1 MKRMFWSMVLV
12 MTCIGA
18 MAQKPLI
25 GISTGY
31 SASDNSASVRYTYV
45 DAVVN
50 AGGIPVLIPLAKD
63 SLAAAE
69 AIARV
74 DGLILSG
81 GEDVYPFF
89 YGEEGA
95 SALGGVNL
103 ERDRSD
109 MWLLQSAVKMG
120 KAILGICRGE
130 QLTNVTFGGTL
141 YQDLPSQFPN
151 RPVLQHG
158 QRSSGTLPIHHVNV
172 VKDSHLYEI
181 MGQEQLAVN
190 SFHHQ
195 AVKDVAPDFKVVATA
210 PDGVI
215 EAIEGFPKYNIL
227 ALQWHP
233 EYFAQQGNKQWIKI
247 FEDLVQRAVGNK
259 PVLKEPN
266 IKQPK
271 IR

>member
-1 MKRMFWSMVLV
+1 MKRLLWSMVLM
-12 MTCIGA
+12 MTCISA

-31 SASDNSASVRYTYV
+31 SASENTASLRFTYV
-45 DAVVN
+45 DAIIN
-50 AGGIPVLIPLAKD
+50 AGGIPVLIPLTRD

-69 AIARV
+69 VISKV
-74 DGLILSG
+74 DGFILSG
-81 GEDVYPFF
+81 GEDVHPFF
-89 YGEEGA
+89 YGEEAA
-95 SALGGVNL
+95 SALGGVNY
-103 ERDRSD
+103 ERDLSD
-109 MWLLQSAVKMG
+109 MWLL
-120 KAILGICRGE
+120 KAAIKLNKPVLGICRGE
-130 QLTNVTFGGTL
+130 QLTNVTMGGTL
-141 YQDLPSQFPN
+141 YQDIPSQFPN

-158 QRSSGTLPIHHVNV
+158 QRSNGAMPIHHVNV

-181 MGQEQLAVN
+181 MQQEQLAVN

-227 ALQWHP
+227 AIQWHP
-233 EYFAQQGNKQWIKI
+233 EYFAQLGDEQWVKL
-247 FEDLVQRAVGNK
+247 FEDLVQRAGGNK
-259 PVLKEPN
+259 TVLKKPN
-266 IKQPK
+266 IKQPR